1 MKIRKNDMVKVLT
14 GRDRGKTGRVI
25 EVDLKKQRVLVERVN
40 FVKRHQKPT
49 QKYRQGGIIEKEA
62 PVHISNVMLYEEKA
76 GKATRVG
83 AKMVDG
89 KKVRVSRRSG
99 EVLAAAAAA
108 K

>member
-1 MKIRKNDMVKVLT
+1 MKIRKNDTVKVIT
-14 GRDRGKTGRVI
+14 GREKGKTGRVI

-83 AKMVDG
+83 AKVVDG

-99 EVLAAAAAA
+99 EVLAAAAA

>member
-1 MKIRKNDMVKVLT
+1 MKIRKNDTVKVIT
-14 GRDRGKTGRVI
+14 GREKGKTGRVI

-83 AKMVDG
+83 AKVVDG

-99 EVLAAAAAA
+99 EVLAAAVA